1 MNRTYNYLRTLGF
14 LLISASCAIAATS
27 SQTDTSGRNTAG
39 KAKAGQANPSFSVK
53 ISGHGAPMIFI
64 PGLSSSGET
73 WNSTV
78 AHYQD
83 HYTCYVLTVAG
94 FAGQPPIQTP
104 LLSTV
109 RDDLAAYIEKQ
120 HLKKPVIVGH
130 SLGGNIALG
139 LAARHPDL
147 VGPVVIVD
155 SLPFYANAWFQVSTL
170 DEAKPMIA
178 GMKKSLDD
186 QTQDQY
192 EQGVRSGV
200 YTKYMASSPSDQQ
213 TLIQWGLA
221 SDPRSVHGD
230 MLELVSED
238 LRPELANIKSPTLVL
253 GTWSGLHDQLQPMGI
268 NITKE
273 QITQTFQHQYT
284 NLPQMHFALADKA
297 RHFIMWDDPAWFFQQ
312 LDAFLANPAVV
323 TKDRGFGVSPSPVAA
338 SPSH

>member
-1 MNRTYNYLRTLGF
+1 MNRKYNYLRALIFF
-14 LLISASCAIAATS
+14 LLGVSCAIPAASQGDTS
-27 SQTDTSGRNTAG
+27 SQNTAS
-39 KAKAGQANPSFSVK
+39 KTEAGQTNPSFSVK
-53 ISGHGAPMIFI
+53 ISGHGAPMILI

-73 WNSTV
+73 WKGTV
-78 AHYQD
+78 AHYEGR
-83 HYTCYVLTVAG
+83 YTCYVLTLAG
-94 FAGQPPIQTP
+94 FAGQPAIQAP

-109 RDDLAAYIEKQ
+109 RDDLAIYIEKH

-155 SLPFYANAWFQVSTL
+155 SLPFYANAWFQVNTL
-170 DEAKPMIA
+170 DEAKPMIE
-178 GMKKSLDD
+178 GMKKGLDD

-200 YTKYMASSPSDQQ
+200 YTKYMASTPSDQQ

-221 SDPRSVHGD
+221 SDPKTVHGA

-238 LRPELANIKSPTLVL
+238 LRPELANIKAPTLVL
-253 GTWSGLHDQLQPMGI
+253 GTWSGLHDQLQLNGI

-273 QITQTFQHQYT
+273 QVTQVFQRQYA

-297 RHFIMWDDPAWFFQQ
+297 RHFIMWDDPAWFFQE
-312 LDAFLANPAVV
+312 LDAFLANPVGA
-323 TKDRGFGVSPSPVAA
+323 TQDRGFGVSA
-338 SPSH
+338 SPSPTSPTH